1 MMTGGGLNV
10 TSRRGKRR
18 EGRCFGRLLISQAVL
33 DGVPYKLGGRPHLH
47 LFQNACAVGAHGGT
61 AQRKLPGDLFDRSTT
76 TEEAENLKL
85 PVGEQFVWVSGGRP
99 FVRVAQQLL
108 HHALAEVFPALQNF
122 SHRSD
127 EVVGGGVFRQVARR
141 AGP

>member
-1 MMTGGGLNV
+1 MMTGGRLNV
-10 TSRRGKRR
+10 TLRRGKRR
-18 EGRCFGRLLISQAVL
+18 GGKWFRWLLIIQAVL
-33 DGVPYKLGGRPHLH
+33 DGVAHEGGGRAHLH

-61 AQRKLPGDLFDRSTT
+61 AQRKLSGDLFDRSAT

-85 PVGEQFVWVSGGRP
+85 PVGEQFVWVRGGRP
-99 FVRVAQQLL
+99 FVRVVQQLL
-108 HHALAEVFPALQNF
+108 HHALAEVFLAPQNF